1 MNADDARLIAL
12 VRAGDE
18 AAFEQLVAT
27 LYRPLRSLV
36 SRFVD
41 GATIDDIMQQ
51 TWLSMLE
58 GLAQFEG
65 RSRLSTW
72 VLQIGLNR
80 ARQVARSQGTEAPW
94 PDDEELPEARR
105 FTTVG
110 SWLTPPLPWRVLDD
124 RDPEVLAGHR
134 EVLRALERALPRLPE
149 TQRVAVTLRDVE
161 GLELAEV
168 AQVLDLTEGNL
179 RVVLHRGRARLRD
192 VLEAEFGVAVTSER
206 ARTQS
211 V

>member
-18 AAFEQLVAT
+18 AAFEHLVAM
-27 LYRPLRSLV
+27 LHRPLRSLV

-41 GATIDDIMQQ
+41 AATIDDVMQQ

-80 ARQVARSQGTEAPW
+80 ARLLARTQRTEAPF
-94 PDDEELPEARR
+94 PDDDGWLEAR
-105 FTTVG
+105 FTSLG
-110 SWLTPPLPWRVLDD
+110 AWLTPPLPWRVLDE
-124 RDPEVLAGHR
+124 RDPEALAGQR
-134 EVLRALERALPRLPE
+134 EMLRALERALPRLPE

-161 GLELAEV
+161 GLELADV
-168 AQVLDLTEGNL
+168 AQVLEVTEGNL
-179 RVVLHRGRARLRD
+179 RVLLHRGRARLRD
-192 VLEAEFGVAVTSER
+192 VLEAEFGVAVTTAR